1 MQLTSII
8 LLIVSIML
16 VFMSLCNLS
25 VFNRFHVGSENGI
38 TSCNVSKHYA
48 KSGRSMSII
57 MLIVSLFI
65 MIISSILIYLG
76 HNQNSTL

>member
-25 VFNRFHVGSENGI
+25 VFNRFHVAENGI